1 MVEKSH
7 ATELARGVGYY
18 CGKYL
23 RADSNRTLSLNEEFT
38 KLYQA
43 LLASLGPTTLSESLV
58 IESTDI
64 MAADKRGFRRHTL
77 EMAFNKMFSR
87 LVAKFRPSPTKS
99 CQSNSSDNR
108 KAQNGSGLPH
118 CGHGE
123 FSKSDDSLVPLLSH
137 NEDIYCREIDSSSWP
152 SGLIEWSTTP
162 SEYEASIALKNDPTF
177 PASPMG
183 DVLVRIGLVRSHAL
197 PFPHALWRLTRSDM
211 KPLAGIEDRL
221 DSQASYIQAI
231 STESLLE
238 GKASCIT
245 LAQDQYLTAPLPEE
259 KYCPGVVGEC
269 GRCLGCGFQVPRDLV
284 VVGEE
289 VQHLLP
295 ASALHLRGALENRVT
310 WATEVLLAIGD
321 IQYRQDRELYWEDR
335 EVLYIQESCLWESLD
350 GLMLELDEF
359 PVHFILEALP
369 SEMAMDL
376 RDKCEGFQSL
386 LDSTARPLA

>member
-1 MVEKSH
+1 M
-7 ATELARGVGYY
+7 
-18 CGKYL
+18 
-23 RADSNRTLSLNEEFT
+23 TL
-38 KLYQA
+38 
-43 LLASLGPTTLSESLV
+43 
-58 IESTDI
+58 D
-64 MAADKRGFRRHTL
+64 
-77 EMAFNKMFSR
+77 MAFNKMFSR
-87 LVAKFRPSPTKS
+87 LVAKLFRPSPSPSPSPNKS
-99 CQSNSSDNR
+99 FQTNSSDNR
-108 KAQNGSGLPH
+108 KLQNGSGLPH

-137 NEDIYCREIDSSSWP
+137 NEDIHCREMDPSSWP

-162 SEYEASIALKNDPTF
+162 SEYEASIALKNGPTF

-197 PFPHALWRLTRSDM
+197 PFPHALWRLTQSDM
-211 KPLAGIEDRL
+211 KPLAGIEDRV
-221 DSQASYIQAI
+221 DSQVSYSIQAG
-231 STESLLE
+231 STESFGVLPEFE
-238 GKASCIT
+238 GNTSCPT
-245 LAQDQYLTAPLPEE
+245 LPLDQYLTVPLVGPEE
-259 KYCPGVVGEC
+259 QYCEGALGEC
-269 GRCLGCGFQVPRDLV
+269 GRCLGCGFQVPFDLV
-284 VVGEE
+284 VAGEE

-386 LDSTARPLA
+386 LDSTAKPA